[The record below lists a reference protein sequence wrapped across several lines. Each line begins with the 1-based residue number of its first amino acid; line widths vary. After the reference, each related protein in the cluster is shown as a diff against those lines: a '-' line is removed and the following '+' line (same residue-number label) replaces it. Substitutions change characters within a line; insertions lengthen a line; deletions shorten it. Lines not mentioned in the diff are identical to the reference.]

1 MIKEL
6 SLQALMMK
14 YMCELDPKKA
24 PKKHKSSSKSCFP
37 GLLGRRIFIQQNSKL
52 LAWKESR
59 VGISVCQLP

>member
-6 SLQALMMK
+6 CLQALTMK

-37 GLLGRRIFIQQNSKL
+37 DCLEEEYYSTKL
-52 LAWKESR
+52 MAWKESH